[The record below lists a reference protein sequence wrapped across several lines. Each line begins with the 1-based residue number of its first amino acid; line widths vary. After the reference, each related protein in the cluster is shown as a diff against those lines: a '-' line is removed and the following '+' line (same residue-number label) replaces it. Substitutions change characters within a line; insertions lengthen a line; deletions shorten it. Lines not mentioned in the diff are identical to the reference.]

1 MINAIAGWSVKNR
14 VTVNILMILI
24 LAAGAISLLRL
35 KRETFPEFSLDMIL
49 VSVSYPG
56 ASPEEI
62 EEGICV
68 KIEEA
73 IKGVEGIKKL
83 TSTAMESFGSVA
95 AELESGTD
103 PRKVLDDV
111 ETEID
116 RIETF
121 PEEAKEPVIQE
132 LTIREPVLYVAVYG
146 NTPELTLRKI
156 AERIRDDL
164 TATRAITQATLAGV
178 RNYEIAIEVSEANLR
193 RYGLTFDDVTQAVK
207 RGSLDLPG
215 GVIKTSAGELSLRA
229 KGQRYTG
236 REFETI
242 PLITLPDG
250 TILTL
255 GQIANIID
263 GFEDT
268 DKKIRFNGKPAAIVN
283 ILKTADQDI
292 LEIADTVH
300 KYVADNK
307 DKLPSGIE
315 MSVFF
320 DQSELVRSR
329 INLLVRNGL
338 QGLILV
344 FISLALFLQFRL
356 SFWVAMGIPISFMG
370 GFWILGIRGDSINMI
385 SLFAFIMVL
394 GLVVDD
400 AIIIGENIFRRFRK
414 GLSPVEACIEG
425 TAQVGWPVIMTI
437 LTTIVAFMPLLFIS
451 GVMGKFIAIL
461 PVVVIATLLF
471 SLFEALFILPAHL
484 AHNLEH
490 QELRAQRK
498 EIKNGLSRVGKFR
511 EGLVDKVIERYYA
524 PALERVLQNR
534 YTIFAT
540 ALAVL
545 IIAIG
550 IVVSGRVPFVLFPK
564 TDSDWIVAKVHFP
577 YGTSLK
583 VTESA
588 IEGIEKAAEKVN
600 YEYAAKIKGNN
611 NDRVIRQVF
620 TLVGEIMREGFTE
633 GAYGSHVGEIW
644 LELLPSE
651 KRRIHH
657 TEIMNRWRDL
667 SGEIPG
673 VEKLTFDSPVH
684 GPGGAPIE
692 IKLTGADFDEL
703 QVAADELGK
712 QIATYPGTFD
722 ITDDFQPGKPELKI
736 KTKPGARVLGI
747 TLADLA
753 RQVRQG
759 FYGDEAL
766 RIQRGRDDVKVMVRY
781 TEQERR
787 NLGSV
792 ENMRIRTPAGDEVPF
807 FTVAE
812 VEQGRGY
819 STIHRTDRLRTITIT
834 ADVDEAVANAKKI
847 IEDLKREFLPD
858 LIERHL
864 NISYSFG
871 GQEETWQETIGSL
884 KRGFSLAML
893 AIFCLLATQFR
904 SYIQPVIVMVAIPF
918 GMIGAVVGHLIFGL
932 PLTLMSLFGIVALA
946 GIVVNDS
953 LVLIDFINQ
962 SVRGKNMPVL
972 RSAYEAGQDRF
983 RPVVLTTVTTFA
995 GLFPILMETSFQAQF
1010 LKPMVVSI
1018 TFGLLFATVLTLFLV
1033 PSLYM
1038 ILDDIVKAFSAE

>member
-24 LAAGAISLLRL
+24 LAAGALSLLRL

-49 VSVSYPG
+49 VSVAYPG

-83 TSTAMESFGSVA
+83 TSTAMEGFGSVV
-95 AELESGTD
+95 AELESNAD
-103 PRKVLDDV
+103 PRKVLDEI
-111 ETEID
+111 ETEVD

-132 LTIREPVLYVAVYG
+132 LTMREPVMYVAVYG
-146 NTPELTLRKI
+146 NAPELTLRKI

-164 TATRAITQATLAGV
+164 TATRAITQAALAGV
-178 RNYEIAIEVSEANLR
+178 RNYEIAIEVSEADLR
-193 RYGLTFDDVTQAVK
+193 RYSLTFDDVTQAVK

-215 GVIKTSAGELSLRA
+215 GEIRTPSGELSLRA

-283 ILKTADQDI
+283 ILKTPEQDI

-329 INLLVRNGL
+329 INLLVRNGA
-338 QGLILV
+338 QGLLLV

-437 LTTIVAFMPLLFIS
+437 LTTVVAFMPLLFIA
-451 GVMGKFIAIL
+451 GIMGKFIMVL

-511 EGLVDKVIERYYA
+511 EGLVEKVIERYYA
-524 PALERVLQNR
+524 PALERVLRHR

-583 VTESA
+583 VTEAA
-588 IEGIEKAAEKVN
+588 IERIEKAAQKVN
-600 YEYAAKIKGNN
+600 YEYAAKIKGRN
-611 NDRVIRQVF
+611 NDKVIRQVF

-633 GAYGSHVGEIW
+633 GEYGSHVGEIW

-651 KRRIHH
+651 KRRIHY

-667 SGEIPG
+667 SGEVPG
-673 VEKLTFDSPVH
+673 VEKVVFVSPVH

-692 IKLTGADFDEL
+692 IKLTGTDFDEL

-722 ITDDFQPGKPELKI
+722 ISDDFQPGKPELKL
-736 KTKPGARVLGI
+736 KTKPDARVLGI

-766 RIQRGRDDVKVMVRY
+766 RIQRGRDDVKVMIRY
-781 TEQERR
+781 TEQERH

-819 STIHRTDRLRTITIT
+819 STIHRTDRLRTITT
-834 ADVDEAVANAKKI
+834 SADVDEAVANAKKI
-847 IEDLKREFLPD
+847 IEDLQAQFLPD
-858 LIERHL
+858 FVKRYPDL
-864 NISYSFG
+864 NYSFG
-871 GQEETWQETIGSL
+871 GQEETWQETISSL
-884 KRGFSLAML
+884 KRGFVLAML

-904 SYIQPVIVMVAIPF
+904 SYIQPIIVMTAIPF

-953 LVLIDFINQ
+953 LVLTDFINQ

-972 RSAYEAGQDRF
+972 RSAYEAGQKRF